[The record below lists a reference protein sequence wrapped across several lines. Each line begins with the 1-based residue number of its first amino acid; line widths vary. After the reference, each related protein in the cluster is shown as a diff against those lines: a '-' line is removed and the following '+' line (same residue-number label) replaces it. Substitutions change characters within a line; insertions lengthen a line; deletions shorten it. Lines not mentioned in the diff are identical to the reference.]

1 MLNDNFEKKRFKA
14 DIDRVVSKHECPS
27 CHGKRLNDKV
37 LSCKINGV
45 NIADFTDLPI
55 DDAVHFLEN
64 INSNTAKVIIEP
76 LKQQLQA
83 LSYIGLNYLTLSR
96 ETTSLSGGE
105 SQRIK
110 LIRHLNSPLSDLV
123 YIIDEPSVG
132 LHPED
137 IQRINDMIQ
146 SLKEKG
152 NTVLVVEHDPD
163 VIQTADHVIDIGP
176 NAGKDGGEIM
186 FEGTYDGLLQS
197 QTSTGKAL
205 NKRHNLKEN
214 PRTTSEMF
222 HIKDISRNNLNH
234 ISTQL
239 PKQAMTVVTGVAGSG
254 KSSLISA
261 AFEHDDCAIFID
273 QKPPH
278 ASNRSNLLTY
288 LNIFDDVRSFFS
300 QHTGMKK
307 ACLVIILKVHA
318 LNVMVK
324 VLLKLNLHLCQT
336 FPKFVRCAMAQD
348 TALKY

>member
-1 MLNDNFEKKRFKA
+1 M
-14 DIDRVVSKHECPS
+14 
-27 CHGKRLNDKV
+27 
-37 LSCKINGV
+37 
-45 NIADFTDLPI
+45 
-55 DDAVHFLEN
+55 
-64 INSNTAKVIIEP
+64 
-76 LKQQLQA
+76 
-83 LSYIGLNYLTLSR
+83 
-96 ETTSLSGGE
+96 
-105 SQRIK
+105 
-110 LIRHLNSPLSDLV
+110 
-123 YIIDEPSVG
+123 
-132 LHPED
+132 
-137 IQRINDMIQ
+137 
-146 SLKEKG
+146 
-152 NTVLVVEHDPD
+152 LVVEHDPD

-307 ACLVIILKVHA
+307 HV
-318 LNVMVK
+318 
-324 VLLKLNLHLCQT
+324 
-336 FPKFVRCAMAQD
+336 
-348 TALKY
+348 